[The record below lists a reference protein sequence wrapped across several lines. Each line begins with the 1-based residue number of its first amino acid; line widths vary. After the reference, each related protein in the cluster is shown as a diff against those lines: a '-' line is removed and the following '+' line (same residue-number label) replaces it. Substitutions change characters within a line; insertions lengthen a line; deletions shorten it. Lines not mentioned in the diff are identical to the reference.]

1 MNLIPNE
8 NYIIV
13 KPDQAETKTESGIF
27 LPNRSQK
34 SIEGTVV
41 SVGNNEGL
49 AYTEGWKV
57 IYRQYIGT
65 EYEVDGE
72 KLLILNKA
80 EVIAFYK
87 N

>member
-27 LPNRSQK
+27 LPSQSHK

-41 SVGNNEGL
+41 SVGNNQGL
-49 AYTEGWKV
+49 TYTEGWKV

>member
-27 LPNRSQK
+27 LPEKTQR
-34 SIEGTVV
+34 SIEGTVI

-49 AYTEGWKV
+49 TYTEGWKV